1 MGRKGRRWGTPT
13 PLQSSSHRQWDGRET
28 KASESLIRAPCGST
42 EIGKLEAVFVPP
54 GLVMQHGHL
63 GSLINA
69 RLQRETYVM
78 DLLNS
83 ALSADHIESG
93 SQLRARPTP
102 S

>member
-54 GLVMQHGHL
+54 GLVMQHGRL

-83 ALSADHIESG
+83 ALSADKIEPVRS
-93 SQLRARPTP
+93 SEPDRTP

>member
-1 MGRKGRRWGTPT
+1 
-13 PLQSSSHRQWDGRET
+13 
-28 KASESLIRAPCGST
+28 
-42 EIGKLEAVFVPP
+42 VPP

-69 RLQRETYVM
+69 RPQRETYVM

-83 ALSADHIESG
+83 ALSADQIESVR
-93 SQLRARPTP
+93 SSEPDRSP